1 MRRIPTGKGYIPLLT
16 LLAIWSI
23 SLVVDLPGLAI
34 SPLMSV
40 IDTVFPG
47 VTHLESQLLEI
58 LPNFFIFPFILLSGK
73 LSMSRNKTGLVV
85 LGLLIFLAS
94 GIAYFFV
101 DSIWGLIV
109 VSCVLGM
116 GCGLVIPLA
125 AGLLADTFTGK
136 YRLEQMGIKSG
147 IANFTLIIATLVV
160 GWTEGHD
167 WHMPFVVYLVPVVPL
182 VMSVFLC
189 KRFLARNNDGDEPCT
204 DSQTGKGGVAET
216 AGTPTDAVSP
226 RDVRRRLWGV
236 ILFYLVV
243 TVSGI
248 TLSFFIPF
256 LMASHHMG
264 DDATGYVSAAF
275 YLALTLPGFM
285 LGRVVTWLRERTVA
299 VCVGAMIA
307 GPLFIAFVPE
317 LWAYFLGAALTGFG
331 YGVLQPIFY
340 DKASALAPTAQASTR
355 MLSYVMSANYLGIAV
370 CPLFFGGLD
379 SRMAFILSGACM
391 VVVLVVA
398 LIWRRSF
405 PFSIN
410 SELAAYSHKKAIS

>member
-1 MRRIPTGKGYIPLLT
+1 M
-16 LLAIWSI
+16 
-23 SLVVDLPGLAI
+23 
-34 SPLMSV
+34 
-40 IDTVFPG
+40 
-47 VTHLESQLLEI
+47 
-58 LPNFFIFPFILLSGK
+58 
-73 LSMSRNKTGLVV
+73 
-85 LGLLIFLAS
+85 
-94 GIAYFFV
+94 
-101 DSIWGLIV
+101 
-109 VSCVLGM
+109 
-116 GCGLVIPLA
+116 
-125 AGLLADTFTGK
+125 
-136 YRLEQMGIKSG
+136 
-147 IANFTLIIATLVV
+147 
-160 GWTEGHD
+160 
-167 WHMPFVVYLVPVVPL
+167 
-182 VMSVFLC
+182 
-189 KRFLARNNDGDEPCT
+189 
-204 DSQTGKGGVAET
+204 
-216 AGTPTDAVSP
+216 
-226 RDVRRRLWGV
+226 

>member
-1 MRRIPTGKGYIPLLT
+1 MKKIPTGKGYIPLLT

-40 IDTVFPG
+40 IDRVFPG

-73 LSMSRNKTGLVV
+73 LSMSRDKTRLVV
-85 LGLLIFLAS
+85 LGLLVFLAS

-136 YRLEQMGIKSG
+136 YRLQQMGIKSG
-147 IANFTLIIATLVV
+147 IANFTLILATMVV
-160 GWTEGHD
+160 GWTEGED
-167 WHMPFVVYLVPVVPL
+167 WHMPFVVYLVPLIPL
-182 VMSVFLC
+182 VMSIFLSR
-189 KRFLARNNDGDEPCT
+189 RFLQRDN
-204 DSQTGKGGVAET
+204 TGAD
-216 AGTPTDAVSP
+216 GTPVSATSAAEAAALP
-226 RDVRRRLWGV
+226 PHVMHRRLWGV
-236 ILFYLVV
+236 ILFYLIV
-243 TVSGI
+243 TIAGI

-256 LMASHHMG
+256 LMSAHHMG

-275 YLALTLPGFM
+275 YLALTIPGFM
-285 LGRVVTWLRERTVA
+285 LGRVVTCLKERTVP
-299 VCVGAMIA
+299 VCIGAMIA
-307 GPLFIAFVPE
+307 GPLCIAFIPH
-317 LWAYFLGAALTGFG
+317 LWAYFLGAVLTGFG

-355 MLSYVMSANYLGIAV
+355 VLSYVMSANYLGIAV

-379 SRMAFILSGACM
+379 SRMAFILSAACM
-391 VVVLVVA
+391 AVVLVIA
-398 LIWRRSF
+398 IIKHEAF
-405 PFSIN
+405 PFSVN
-410 SELAAYSHKKAIS
+410 GELAAYSHKKAIS

>member
-189 KRFLARNNDGDEPCT
+189 KRFLARNNDVDEPCT
-204 DSQTGKGGVAET
+204 DSQTGKDGVAET
-216 AGTPTDAVSP
+216 AATTTDAVSP

-410 SELAAYSHKKAIS
+410 NELAAYSHKKAIS